1 MKKLFF
7 IAAIASV
14 ALASCVK
21 NEVAPTAMQQDEIT
35 FLSPVVGP
43 QTKASLSGNT
53 YPITHG
59 DFKVFAWYH
68 EGDYVQAN
76 ASTYP
81 AYMSDVTVKYDS
93 GIDDG
98 TTTGSGAWHATPSY
112 YWPKNENAK
121 LSFDAYYPA
130 TGLTVSAKPEA
141 GIVITDYTVD
151 SDISKHIDILVS
163 DRAWNKENSTSG
175 LNTTYDG
182 VDIKFNHVLSSINF
196 TVATAADYGANTI
209 KVKSITVKGDSKG
222 TFKQNVT
229 GAGTQVPFWEGQ
241 SNNQTYTV
249 ISNADAASSTPV
261 TSTATPI
268 GTEAILLPQN
278 FGTGKTSITVEYY
291 ITNGSET
298 PLLQTETFNLTD
310 TGYSATEGGSPVTV
324 TSWEQGHK
332 YIYNIVFTLNEVYF
346 APEVV
351 DWVPVETTGYPA
363 I

>member
-35 FLSPVVGP
+35 FAAPVVGP
-43 QTKASLSGNT
+43 QTKASLSGTT
-53 YPITHG
+53 YPTTHG

-76 ASTYP
+76 ASSYATY
-81 AYMSDVTVKYDS
+81 MNNVTVTYNS
-93 GIDDG
+93 TIDDS
-98 TTTGSGAWHATPSY
+98 TAGSGAWHASSTY

-130 TGLTVSAKPEA
+130 TGLTASATAAA

-151 SDISKHIDILVS
+151 TDLSKHIDILVS

-175 LNTTYDG
+175 SNTTYDG

-196 TVATAADYGANTI
+196 TVATATDYVANTI

-229 GAGTQVPFWEGQ
+229 GAGTQVPFWEGL

-249 ISNADAASSTPV
+249 ISNADAASSTLV
-261 TSTATPI
+261 TSTATSI

-278 FGTGKTSITVEYY
+278 FGTGQTSITVEYY
-291 ITNGSET
+291 ITNGTET
-298 PLLQTETFNLTD
+298 PLPQTETFNLTD
-310 TGYSATEGGSPVTV
+310 TGYSATEGGSAVAV

>member
-7 IAAIASV
+7 FAAVASV
-14 ALASCVK
+14 AFASCVK
-21 NEVAPTAMQQDEIT
+21 NDPAPSVTEQDEIT
-35 FLSPVVGP
+35 FAAPVVGN
-43 QTKASLSGNT
+43 QTKASLSGAN
-53 YPITHG
+53 YPTTHG

-76 ASTYP
+76 ASSYATY
-81 AYMSDVTVKYDS
+81 MNNVTVTYKSDLDDS
-93 GIDDG
+93 
-98 TTTGSGAWHATPSY
+98 TEGSGAWHADPAY

-130 TGLTVSAKPEA
+130 TGLNASATAAA

-151 SDISKHIDILVS
+151 ADLSKHIDILVS

-175 LNTTYDG
+175 SNTTYDG

-209 KVKSITVKGDSKG
+209 KVKSITVQADSKG

-229 GAGTQVPFWEGQ
+229 GAGTQAPFWEGQ
-241 SNNQTYTV
+241 SVNEEYRV
-249 ISNADAASSTPV
+249 VSKDDAATSIAVSTE
-261 TSTATPI
+261 AAI

-291 ITNGSET
+291 ITNGSEA

-310 TGYSATEGGSPVTV
+310 TGYSAEEDGTAVTV